1 MPVRLEGL
9 TAIVTG
15 GSSGIGAAAV
25 ELFRQEGANVI
36 NADLQ
41 PPAGDASDSVFRRTD
56 VRREDEVA
64 ALVDF
69 AVSQH
74 GRLDIM
80 FNNAGAGRLTGPIDT
95 ITLEDYDW
103 HMAVLQRGVFLG
115 IKHAARV
122 MKPRKAGAII
132 NTASVAG
139 LQTGSGGLLY
149 STAKAAVIHLTRC
162 AAAELGE
169 SGIRVNCICPGGIA
183 TPIFARAFGL
193 PQADA
198 ERTTPVVREA
208 LSKTQPIQRCGE
220 PIDIARAALWLAS
233 EESSFVNGASI
244 VVDGG
249 LTLGRSYSESMTLFT
264 GLADAMGLK
273 IL

>member
-1 MPVRLEGL
+1 MTGRLKGI
-9 TAIVTG
+9 TAVVTG
-15 GSSGIGAAAV
+15 GSSGIGAATV
-25 ELFRQEGANVI
+25 QLFLEEGANVI

-41 PPAGDASDSVFRRTD
+41 APPDGASDAIFRRTD

-64 ALVDF
+64 ALIDF
-69 AVSQH
+69 AVSEF
-74 GRLDIM
+74 GRLDVM

-103 HMAVLQRGVFLG
+103 HMSILQRGVFLG

-122 MKPRKAGAII
+122 MKPRGAGAII

-169 SGIRVNCICPGGIA
+169 SGIRVNCICPGGVA

-193 PQADA
+193 SQTDA
-198 ERTTPVVREA
+198 ERTTPIIREA

-249 LTLGRSYSESMTLFT
+249 LTLGRSYSDSMTLYT
-264 GLADAMGLK
+264 GLAGAMGLK